1 MKAAVLTKPKTIE
14 IQDVPDPKPAPH
26 EVLIRVKTVGI
37 CGSDLHYYEHG
48 RIGTQVVEYPFIL
61 GHEVGGEIA
70 EVGSNVK
77 GFEPGDK
84 IAIEPQQ
91 TCGKCEFCKSG
102 RYNLCPHV
110 KFLATPPVNGAFAEY
125 ITHPADMT
133 FKLPDTMDY
142 EQGALLEPLAI
153 GFHVS
158 DRAEASLGERV
169 LITGAGCIG
178 LVILLALK
186 AKGLSEIYV
195 SDVLDNRLAMA
206 RELGAREVFR
216 ADRTDPVKEILKRTD
231 GRGADIVIEASGNPK
246 AIAGTVD
253 AVRRGGKI
261 LMLGYAP
268 TDSVEFDFK
277 KLIFKEASLNT
288 SRRYCN
294 MYPLAIDAVANGLVD
309 ISKCVTHRWNF
320 DQASVAMDFSINNKQ
335 EITKG
340 VIQI

>member
-14 IQDVPDPKPAPH
+14 IQEIPDPKPKPH

-61 GHEVGGEIA
+61 GHEVGGEIV
-70 EVGSNVK
+70 EVGSEVE
-77 GFEPGDK
+77 GFKPGEK

-110 KFLATPPVNGAFAEY
+110 KFLATPPINGAFAEY

-133 FKLPDTMDY
+133 FTLPDTMDY

-158 DRAEASLGERV
+158 NRAEASLGESV

-186 AKGLSEIYV
+186 AKGLSEVYV

-206 RELGAREVFR
+206 KELGAREMFR
-216 ADRTDPVKEILKRTD
+216 ADRTDPIEEVLERTG

-320 DQASVAMDFSINNKQ
+320 DDAAEAMEFSINNKQ